1 MRTAVVEAMKRG
13 LLPGALGA
21 IGLITFVRGDL
32 AGDHRVLAVGVAIV
46 GAAILTAIAGWVPR
60 RPDEVAQVDLRD
72 WTSYLTQSTERGL
85 LIVRPDQAELY
96 QRAVRAFGAAR
107 VLYDRRQA
115 ERRRTRS
122 AATIERRQSKRR
134 QRAEVD
140 VDLKA
145 FGSAWIRPQ
154 RHPHSVD
161 RWSPAHEGSRFTS
174 EP

>member
-1 MRTAVVEAMKRG
+1 MTRG
-13 LLPGALGA
+13 LLPAALVA
-21 IGLITFVRGDL
+21 IGLITFIRGDL
-32 AGDHRVLAVGVAIV
+32 AGDHRLLAVGVAIV
-46 GAAILTAIAGWVPR
+46 GAAILTAIAGWVLR
-60 RPDEVAQVDLRD
+60 RPDEAAQVDLRD
-72 WTSYLTQSTERGL
+72 WTSYLIQSTERGF

-96 QRAVRAFGAAR
+96 ERAVRAFGAAR
-107 VLYDRRQA
+107 VLYDRRQG

-140 VDLKA
+140 FDIKA

-154 RHPHSVD
+154 RHTRSAD
-161 RWSPAHEGSRFTS
+161 GWSPAREGSRITS